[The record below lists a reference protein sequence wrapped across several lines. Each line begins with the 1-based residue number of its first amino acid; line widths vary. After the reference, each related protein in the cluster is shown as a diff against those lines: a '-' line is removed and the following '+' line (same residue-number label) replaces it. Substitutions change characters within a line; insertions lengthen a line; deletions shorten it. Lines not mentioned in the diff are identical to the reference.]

1 VIKDFK
7 TFLKQQA
14 QHDCVGN
21 IKKARK
27 ELQLMKM
34 ATNNGG
40 SYECDQNSRMGMY
53 KLDKIRSEVPK
64 SAL

>member
-1 VIKDFK
+1 MIKDFK

-27 ELQLMKM
+27 ELLKNFGKT
-34 ATNNGG
+34 AIISDKNSKENR
-40 SYECDQNSRMGMY
+40 NSRNSQIQDVDFEE
-53 KLDKIRSEVPK
+53 LD
-64 SAL
+64 